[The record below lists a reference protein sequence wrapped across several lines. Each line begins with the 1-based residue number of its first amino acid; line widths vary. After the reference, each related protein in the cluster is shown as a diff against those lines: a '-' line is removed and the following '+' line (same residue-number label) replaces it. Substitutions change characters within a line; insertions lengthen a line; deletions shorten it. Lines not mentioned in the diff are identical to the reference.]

1 MTSPMTARYVRT
13 QSGYMGQLLEWPE
26 VVTEGRSLDDCRTS
40 LIDAAHEMALAYREM
55 GKDIPVEPALFES
68 LVVEIS

>member
-26 VVTEGRSLDDCRTS
+26 VVTEGTNLDDCRTS
-40 LIDAAHEMALAYREM
+40 LIDAAHEMVLAYREL

-68 LVVEIS
+68 LVVEIG